1 MTTLAPLLDDRPTVQ
16 DALEFAPYR
25 DTLLDILRDNAAQTP
40 LTLGLFGSWGSG
52 KTSLMRMLETGL
64 QRAQLPGYQTTWFN
78 AWKYNREDV
87 LWRALIL
94 QVLDT
99 LRPAAGDS
107 TPTGDVARALATRA
121 ADIDRLEESLYRSI
135 EWEELGRWTL
145 DWAKALRGTAEDAA
159 EVALAFVPGSKPLV
173 ALLKQITEAVAGK
186 KDAGLAEAFHR
197 EVTRQRREQLRSLEQ
212 FERSFQDLLD
222 RYIVQPGGRLIVFVD
237 DLDRCL
243 PDKTIEVLEAIKL
256 FLDVPG
262 CIFVLGLDQD
272 AIIDTIQTRYQGRLK
287 AREYLEKLIQI
298 PFQLPPIEDRNMRGF
313 VNSLVPHFPDVRC
326 SEVFTKGLPHS
337 PRQVKRTINI
347 FLLMWRLSRLQLP
360 ESIEPVRLA
369 KIVVIQQNCPTL
381 YSLLREVPGL
391 LRDLEI
397 AYREAADATAEAPRP
412 AESTARP
419 APPVV
424 LPPGEE
430 AALRRLANLFPL
442 AEADVNFGELTPQEI
457 RPYIY
462 LTYRATAQLDTRTS
476 APPAAQPQLVKVPAG
491 KFIMGTNEA
500 SEERPLHELDL
511 PEFEMGRYPV
521 SNFEYQA
528 FVREAGYPAP
538 SHWIGDQ
545 YPENLGDHPVTY
557 VRWSDAVAYCT
568 WLSQKTAQTY
578 RLPTEA
584 EWEKAARGAQGRVWP
599 WGNEWSSTKCNSKE
613 ARWHTTT
620 PASQYSPA
628 GDSGCGAADMAGN
641 VWEWC
646 SSLYQPYPYR
656 ANDERE
662 DSQAKGDRV
671 VRGGAFTDDRET
683 VRCAS
688 RRRRLPN
695 SRDSATGFRVVR
707 DSPAPV

>member
-1 MTTLAPLLDDRPTVQ
+1 MSVFSPLLDDRPAVQ

-25 DTLLDILRDNAAQTP
+25 DTLIDILRDTATQTP

-52 KTSLMRMLETGL
+52 KTSLMRMLEAGI
-64 QRAQLPGYQTTWFN
+64 QRARVSGYYTTWFN

-87 LWRALIL
+87 LWRALLL
-94 QVLDT
+94 QVLDA
-99 LRPAAGDS
+99 LRPTAAEIAAGD
-107 TPTGDVARALATRA
+107 PDRALAARA
-121 ADIDRLEESLYRSI
+121 EELDRLEESLYRTV

-159 EVALAFVPGSKPLV
+159 EIALSFVPGSKPLI

-186 KDAGLAEAFHR
+186 KDASLAEAFHR

-212 FERSFQDLLD
+212 FERSFQDVLD

-243 PDKTIEVLEAIKL
+243 PDKTIEVLESINL

-313 VNSLVPHFPDVRC
+313 VAALVPHFPDARC
-326 SEVFTKGLPHS
+326 SEVFTKGLPRS
-337 PRQVKRTINI
+337 PRQVKRTINM

-369 KIVVIQQNCPTL
+369 KVVVIQHNCPTL
-381 YSLLREVPGL
+381 YGLLREVPGL
-391 LRDLEI
+391 LRDLELY
-397 AYREAADATAEAPRP
+397 YRDVDEPHRP
-412 AESTARP
+412 ADVPAAKP
-419 APPVV
+419 APPVA
-424 LPPGEE
+424 LPAAEE
-430 AALRRLANLFPL
+430 ATLRRLANLFP
-442 AEADVNFGELTPQEI
+442 ATEAQVNFSELTPQAI

-462 LTYRATAQLDTRTS
+462 LTYRATAHLEAKAGLPTATPS
-476 APPAAQPQLVKVPAG
+476 AAQPQLVKVPAG
-491 KFIMGTNEA
+491 KFTMGA
-500 SEERPLHELDL
+500 SEAAEEKPVHELEL
-511 PEFEMGRYPV
+511 PEFEIGRYPV

-528 FVREAGYPAP
+528 FVRDTGYPPP
-538 SHWIGDQ
+538 SHWTGDQ
-545 YPENLGDHPVTY
+545 YPEDLGDYPVVY
-557 VRWSDAVAYCT
+557 VRWPDAVAYCA
-568 WLSQKTAQTY
+568 WLSKKTGQAY

-584 EWEKAARGAQGRVWP
+584 EWEKAARGAHGRSWP
-599 WGNEWSSTKCNSKE
+599 WGNEWGAAKCNSKE
-613 ARWHTTT
+613 AQQRTTT
-620 PASQYSPA
+620 PTSQYSPD
-628 GDSGCGAADMAGN
+628 GDSVYGAADMAGN

-646 SSLYQPYPYR
+646 NSLYLPYPYR
-656 ANDERE
+656 ADDGRE
-662 DSQAKGDRV
+662 DRQAKGDRV
-671 VRGGAFTDDRET
+671 VRGGSFADDRDT
-683 VRCAS
+683 VRGAS

-695 SRDSATGFRVVR
+695 SRDNSTGFRVAR
-707 DSPAPV
+707 EMPPA